1 MRTYESAGFRHL
13 SQKRIEDLSRL
24 SVVERVHPD
33 KHGVDC
39 KELFENIVGEF
50 FVEDGGLR
58 RKARCRQFFEDPVE
72 AVVLW
77 CRRSPGLPVAAP
89 DDRNSWGVFLMDA
102 TLATDNR
109 LD

>member
-1 MRTYESAGFRHL
+1 MRTYKSAGFRHL

-33 KHGVDC
+33 KHGVDR
-39 KELFENIVGEF
+39 KELFEDLVGEF

-58 RKARCRQFFEDPVE
+58 RKADCREFFEDPVE

-77 CRRSPGLPVAAP
+77 RRRSPGLPVAAP
-89 DDRNSWGVFLMDA
+89 DDRNPWGRVLHGCNSND
-102 TLATDNR
+102 R
-109 LD
+109 R